1 MPERF
6 FFLVI
11 ILVLLFSGESNGQ
24 LIMVQK
30 TSQLFTTA
38 DFTNKDLYPLPHS
51 LKFSKNFIIPA
62 PGQKF
67 NKTSLF
73 FSNPIK
79 LPVVNLEQS
88 VFTQK
93 LSFFCQKEWQF
104 EKATTV
110 PLRIR
115 LGSLEYT
122 NYLEQKPN
130 AAQPR

>member
-11 ILVLLFSGESNGQ
+11 ILVLMFPGESNGQ

-30 TSQLFTTA
+30 TSQHFTTA
-38 DFTNKDLYPLPHS
+38 DFTNKEVCPLPHS
-51 LKFSKNFIIPA
+51 LNFSKNFIILA
-62 PGQKF
+62 AGQKF
-67 NKTSLF
+67 NKISLS

-79 LPVVNLEQS
+79 LPVVNLVQS

-130 AAQPR
+130 ATQRR